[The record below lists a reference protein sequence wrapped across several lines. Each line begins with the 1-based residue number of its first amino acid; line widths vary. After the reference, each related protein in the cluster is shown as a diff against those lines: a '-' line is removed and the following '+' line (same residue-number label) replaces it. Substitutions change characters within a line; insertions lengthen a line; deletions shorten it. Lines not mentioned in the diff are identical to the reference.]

1 MAELEN
7 RCTLIT
13 SDREGSDLMIRE
25 YPGVIMD
32 KQIQRTRIGK
42 QIIYKFSNLD
52 YNLLED
58 FLSRYPPFTNRVVT
72 N

>member
-1 MAELEN
+1 MARLEN

-25 YPGVIMD
+25 YPGVIMEEQV
-32 KQIQRTRIGK
+32 KKTRVGEHIV
-42 QIIYKFSNLD
+42 YKFSNLD
-52 YNLLED
+52 YKILED
-58 FLSRYPPFTNRVVT
+58 FLSRYPPFNNLVVT